1 MCMRKLLLGTVAA
14 CLLVISPAMAKD
26 IVQTGKSSLGVV
38 PNVEPCPTDCAPG
51 KVCHMTLSVTGAPAK
66 ELLKTLK
73 EYGVKP
79 DEGLKDLGLTIYFSK
94 DGLLSCETDSSNPSW
109 SISFNPPQLKIEP
122 LVVCE

>member
-1 MCMRKLLLGTVAA
+1 MKKLFRSAVIAA
-14 CLLVISPAMAKD
+14 VLVFSPAMAKD
-26 IVQTGKSSLGVV
+26 VVHGKSSLGVV
-38 PNVEPCPTDCAPG
+38 PNVSPCPTDCAPG

-79 DEGLKDLGLTIYFSK
+79 DEGLKDIGLTIYFSK
-94 DGLLSCETDSSNPSW
+94 DGLLSCETDGINPSCA
-109 SISFNPPQLKIEP
+109 ISFNPPQLKIEP